1 MSSAVCLLLSAH
13 VCQFELEL
21 GRTRAYPMQ
30 TGGSGYSRVEYL
42 HRRPHMGGGRGTSI
56 HIPAPVAGLGLA
68 AGASMLL
75 WWNEKRTAET
85 ERMLR
90 EARAELSGR
99 RRGGG
104 GSRGGGGLQYWA
116 GALNSADGVA
126 DDIFPEVHRRAA
138 KLRRLTEVYQWHEHE
153 RVSETRVGSQTV
165 RRTTQVS
172 YDLRWSADSIDSHFF
187 KERSHFNPRPRVAA
201 GALEEVV
208 ADATLTL
215 RGGWREGRGDD
226 DYQEDSKQ
234 VREGGRGR
242 VRVPAE
248 LVDQLDGWR
257 PVPLRVDGA
266 SRSSRHFKAG
276 KSGWVEEVR
285 ATSYPTPYPPP

>member
-99 RRGGG
+99 RRGG
-104 GSRGGGGLQYWA
+104 
-116 GALNSADGVA
+116 
-126 DDIFPEVHRRAA
+126 
-138 KLRRLTEVYQWHEHE
+138 
-153 RVSETRVGSQTV
+153 
-165 RRTTQVS
+165 
-172 YDLRWSADSIDSHFF
+172 
-187 KERSHFNPRPRVAA
+187 
-201 GALEEVV
+201 
-208 ADATLTL
+208 
-215 RGGWREGRGDD
+215 EGRGEVAGSSIGRERSTPPMASPTISSLRCIGALPSCDD
-226 DYQEDSKQ
+226 
-234 VREGGRGR
+234 
-242 VRVPAE
+242 
-248 LVDQLDGWR
+248 
-257 PVPLRVDGA
+257 
-266 SRSSRHFKAG
+266 
-276 KSGWVEEVR
+276 
-285 ATSYPTPYPPP
+285 

>member
-126 DDIFPEVHRRAA
+126 DDIFPEVHWRAA
-138 KLRRLTEVYQWHEHE
+138 KLRRLTEVYQWHA
-153 RVSETRVGSQTV
+153 
-165 RRTTQVS
+165 
-172 YDLRWSADSIDSHFF
+172 Y
-187 KERSHFNPRPRVAA
+187 ERSVRHALARRPFGAPPKSHTIFA
-201 GALEEVV
+201 GARTVSTRTFSKSGRIS
-208 ADATLTL
+208 TL
-215 RGGWREGRGDD
+215 GRG
-226 DYQEDSKQ
+226 
-234 VREGGRGR
+234 
-242 VRVPAE
+242 
-248 LVDQLDGWR
+248 
-257 PVPLRVDGA
+257 
-266 SRSSRHFKAG
+266 
-276 KSGWVEEVR
+276 
-285 ATSYPTPYPPP
+285 